1 MSPLHTARP
10 RRRASV
16 SVPSLVTAL
25 SLVAASFLFSASGC
39 VPDAPKAPKAPRPPP
54 ARFTSGDRGPSLGT
68 VPWEE
73 YFVDPRLTTLIRHA
87 VGNNPDIPMA
97 LQRVELARAYVK
109 ATTGAQY
116 PQVALGV
123 GAGLRKF
130 GLYTMD
136 GAGNITTDI
145 TPGQIVPT
153 HLPDYSVGVQAAWEV
168 DLWGK
173 LSNQKRSAAAR
184 YLASVEAVQSVVS
197 LLVSD
202 VAQAYFELLAADVQ
216 HEVLN
221 ETIERQ
227 KDAVEVVRWQKV
239 AGRATE
245 LAVQQFDVQL
255 LNTRALLAEASQ
267 RVTLSENQLNLLMG
281 RYPAGITRDNDVLF
295 QETVPRL
302 SVGVPSEL
310 LRNRPDVREAEL
322 RLEAAKCDI
331 AAAKAAFYPSLTL
344 SAGVGLQAFNPRYLL
359 DVPESVTYGLSAGIL
374 APLINRSALE
384 ADFAASNAVQLEA
397 LYQYQ
402 KTILEAFFEVNNALT
417 QLATAREVLQLK
429 RQQTD
434 QVRAAIDTSD
444 ALYRAGKATYLEV
457 LLAQQAQLD
466 SRLELVEAAKTVRLN
481 LVDLYRALGG
491 GWR

>member
-1 MSPLHTARP
+1 MSSPARP
-10 RRRASV
+10 RLCRRAAFAASSV
-16 SVPSLVTAL
+16 AGLA
-25 SLVAASFLFSASGC
+25 SLVAALGC
-39 VPDAPKAPKAPRPPP
+39 VPDAPKAPKAAPAPP
-54 ARFTSGDRGPSLGT
+54 AKYVSGEVNKSLGT
-68 VPWEE
+68 VPWAE

-87 VGNNPDIPMA
+87 VVSNPDIPMA
-97 LQRVELARAYVK
+97 LQRVELARAYVQ

-123 GAGLRKF
+123 GTGLRKF

-153 HLPDYSVGVQAAWEV
+153 HLPDYWVGLQAAWEV

-173 LSNQKRSAAAR
+173 LSNQKRSATAQ
-184 YLASVEAVQSVVS
+184 YLASVEAAQAVVS

-202 VAQAYFELLAADVQ
+202 VARAYFELLAADVQ
-216 HEVLN
+216 REVLN

-227 KDAVEVVRWQKV
+227 KEAVEVVRWQKI
-239 AGRATE
+239 AGRTTE

-255 LNTRALLAEASQ
+255 LNTRALLSEASQ
-267 RVTLSENQLNLLMG
+267 RVAFSENQLNLLLG
-281 RYPAGITRDNDVLF
+281 RYPENITRETDALF
-295 QETVPRL
+295 QETVPAL

-331 AAAKAAFYPSLTL
+331 EAAKAAFYPSLTL
-344 SAGVGLQAFNPRYLL
+344 SAAVGLQAFNPRYLV
-359 DVPESVTYGLSAGIL
+359 DIPDSITYGLTAGL
-374 APLINRSALE
+374 MAPLINRSAIE
-384 ADFAASNAVQLEA
+384 ADFAAANALQLEA

-402 KTILEAFFEVNNALT
+402 KTVLEAFFEVNNALA

-429 RQQTD
+429 QRQTD
-434 QVRAAIDTSD
+434 RVRAAIDTSD

-466 SRLELVEAAKTVRLN
+466 SRLEMVEAAKTVRLT